1 MNSGTVY
8 VVSVSGPKMYDLSD
22 DPWMKRKARNT
33 QLFQV
38 ITIDNNK
45 MTYEAFSADGELYD
59 AFDLIKSGKKGNK
72 LVNKIPAVRERL

>member
-1 MNSGTVY
+1 
-8 VVSVSGPKMYDLSD
+8 MYDLSD

-38 ITIDNNK
+38 ITIDDNK

-59 AFDLIKSGKKGNK
+59 AFDLVKSAKKGNK
-72 LVNKIPAVRERL
+72 MINRIPAVAERL